1 MKKQKI
7 IQARIMMCNYLRDI
21 AKEKGI
27 THEQIAIA
35 TGFQSN
41 NISRM
46 LSGKYAP
53 SLDNF
58 IILCDAINTYFF
70 IIDKDADNDL
80 VEIMRNRWQLPPL
93 S

>member
-1 MKKQKI
+1 MKQEKAV
-7 IQARIMMCNYLRDI
+7 QARLMLCDYLREL

-27 THEQIAIA
+27 THKQIAEK
-35 TGFQSN
+35 TGFMEN
-41 NISRM
+41 NVSRM